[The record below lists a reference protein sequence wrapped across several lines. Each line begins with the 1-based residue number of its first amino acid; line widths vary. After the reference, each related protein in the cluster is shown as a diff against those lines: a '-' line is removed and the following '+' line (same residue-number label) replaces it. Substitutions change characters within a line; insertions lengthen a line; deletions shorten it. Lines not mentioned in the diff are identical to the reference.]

1 MRDIQKEESI
11 GYGDL
16 SDEAQRNA
24 PEIPTPGVC
33 GGALLLTEQRV
44 GKAKECHCLKISEGK
59 LFELQREV

>member
-24 PEIPTPGVC
+24 PEISTAGVC
-33 GGALLLTEQRV
+33 GGALLLTEQTL
-44 GKAKECHCLKISEGK
+44 GKAKEFYSLKISEGK
-59 LFELQREV
+59 AGN

>member
-24 PEIPTPGVC
+24 PEISTAGVC
-33 GGALLLTEQRV
+33 GGALLLTEQTL
-44 GKAKECHCLKISEGK
+44 GKAKEFYWLKISEGK
-59 LFELQREV
+59 AGN

>member
-24 PEIPTPGVC
+24 PEISTTGVC
-33 GGALLLTEQRV
+33 GGALLLTEQTL
-44 GKAKECHCLKISEGK
+44 GKAKEFYWLKISEGK
-59 LFELQREV
+59 AGN